1 MPGGS
6 AATQSSR
13 CGKRPKEPVRASAT
27 MRKTPVFLAK
37 TRKGSRTSSVM
48 AGGDTS
54 KLRLRFRFID
64 RPDHVKRSL
73 GVVLELIPQ
82 DSLTAVQRVLEADEL
97 SLEAGELL
105 GREEGLGEKML
116 QP

>member
-13 CGKRPKEPVRASAT
+13 CGKRPNEPVRASAT

-37 TRKGSRTSSVM
+37 IWKGRRTSRVM
-48 AGGDTS
+48 AGADTS
-54 KLRLRFRFID
+54 EFRLGLRFID

-73 GVVLELIPQ
+73 RVVFELIPQ